1 MGLPTVLA
9 GFCGQSTERPDHVC
23 LLDSARD
30 KPIPT
35 HSRLFLLDAGRTP
48 PLLVIS
54 ATQRHPAT
62 RSALPGASGVGPYQS
77 RAIVYVRRE
86 RPTRER
92 RAATIIDT

>member
-9 GFCGQSTERPDHVC
+9 GFCGQRAERAVHVC

-54 ATQRHPAT
+54 ATQRHPET
-62 RSALPGASGVGPYQS
+62 RSALADAGPYQS
-77 RAIVYVRRE
+77 RAIVYVRGE